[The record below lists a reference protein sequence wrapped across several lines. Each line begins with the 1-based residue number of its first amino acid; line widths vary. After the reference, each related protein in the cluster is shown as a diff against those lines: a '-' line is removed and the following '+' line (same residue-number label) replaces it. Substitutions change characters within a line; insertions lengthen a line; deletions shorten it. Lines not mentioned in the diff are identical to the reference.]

1 MTPYENVI
9 DRFIRKIKQDKE
21 YFCVNGVTEEQ
32 LVQIINKRSIDLL
45 DDAVSEIQPMIS
57 IAQKVDFLNK
67 DDDMEEF
74 NFELTKLEEDLIS
87 DMMVVKYFDEA
98 LVKLKAMQKYL
109 GDDIKVF
116 SPANERK
123 TFKEM
128 VEFKRQL
135 FEVKLANYNTRNRL
149 TGNYLLVY

>member
-74 NFELTKLEEDLIS
+74 NFELTKLEEDLVS

>member
-1 MTPYENVI
+1 MTPYENVT
-9 DRFIRKIKQDKE
+9 DKFIRKIKQDKE

-32 LVQIINKRSIDLL
+32 LLGIINRRSVELL
-45 DDAVSEIQPMIS
+45 DDSVNELQPMIS
-57 IAQKVDFLNK
+57 IAQDVDFLDK

-74 NFELTKLEEDLIS
+74 NFNLTRIEEDLIS

-135 FEVKLANYNTRNRL
+135 FNNKLGNYNTRNRE
-149 TGNYLLVY
+149 TGEFLLVY

>member
-45 DDAVSEIQPMIS
+45 DDAVSEVQPMIS
-57 IAQKVDFLNK
+57 VAQKVDFLNK

-149 TGNYLLVY
+149 TGSYLLVY

>member
-1 MTPYENVI
+1 MTPYENVT
-9 DRFIRKIKQDKE
+9 DKFIRKIKQDKE

-32 LVQIINKRSIDLL
+32 LLEIINRRSVELL
-45 DDAVSEIQPMIS
+45 DDSVNELQPMIS
-57 IAQKVDFLNK
+57 IAQDVDFLDK

-74 NFELTKLEEDLIS
+74 NFNLTRIEEDLIS

-98 LVKLKAMQKYL
+98 LVKLKAMQKYI

-135 FEVKLANYNTRNRL
+135 FNNKLGNYNTRNRE
-149 TGNYLLVY
+149 TGEFLLVY

>member
-1 MTPYENVI
+1 MTPYENVT
-9 DRFIRKIKQDKE
+9 DKFIRKIKQDKE

-32 LVQIINKRSIDLL
+32 LLEIINRRSVELL
-45 DDAVSEIQPMIS
+45 DDSVNELQPMIS
-57 IAQKVDFLNK
+57 IAQDVDFLDK

-74 NFELTKLEEDLIS
+74 NFNLTRIEEDLIS

-135 FEVKLANYNTRNRL
+135 FNNKLGNYNTRNRE
-149 TGNYLLVY
+149 TGEFLLVY

>member
-1 MTPYENVI
+1 MTPYENVT
-9 DRFIRKIKQDKE
+9 DKFIRKIKQDKE
-21 YFCVNGVTEEQ
+21 YFCVNGVTEEH
-32 LVQIINKRSIDLL
+32 LLEIINRRSVELL
-45 DDAVSEIQPMIS
+45 DDSVNELQPMIS
-57 IAQKVDFLNK
+57 IAQDVDFLDK

-74 NFELTKLEEDLIS
+74 NFNLTRIEEDLIS

-135 FEVKLANYNTRNRL
+135 FNNKLGNYNTRNRE
-149 TGNYLLVY
+149 TGEFLLVY

>member
-1 MTPYENVI
+1 MTPYENVT
-9 DRFIRKIKQDKE
+9 DKFIRKIKQDKE

-32 LVQIINKRSIDLL
+32 LLEINNRISFELL
-45 DDAVSEIQPMIS
+45 YDSVNELQPMIS
-57 IAQKVDFLNK
+57 IAQDVDFLDK

-74 NFELTKLEEDLIS
+74 NFNLTRIEEDLIS

-135 FEVKLANYNTRNRL
+135 FNNKLGNYNTRNRE
-149 TGNYLLVY
+149 TGEFLLVY

>member
-57 IAQKVDFLNK
+57 VAQKVDFLNK

-74 NFELTKLEEDLIS
+74 NFELTKLEEDLVS

-149 TGNYLLVY
+149 TGSYLLVY

>member
-1 MTPYENVI
+1 MTPYENVT
-9 DRFIRKIKQDKE
+9 DKFIRKIKQDKE

-32 LVQIINKRSIDLL
+32 LLEIINRRSVELL
-45 DDAVSEIQPMIS
+45 DDSVNELQPMIS
-57 IAQKVDFLNK
+57 IAQDVDFLDK

-74 NFELTKLEEDLIS
+74 NFNLTRIEEDLIS

-135 FEVKLANYNTRNRL
+135 FNNKLGNYNTRNRE
-149 TGNYLLVY
+149 TGEYLLVY

>member
-1 MTPYENVI
+1 MTPYENI
-9 DRFIRKIKQDKE
+9 TDKFARKIKQDKE
-21 YFCVNGVTEEQ
+21 YFCVNGVTEEK
-32 LVQIINKRSIDLL
+32 LLEIINRRSIELL
-45 DDAVSEIQPMIS
+45 DDSVNELQPMIS
-57 IAQKVDFLNK
+57 IAQDVDFLDK

-74 NFELTKLEEDLIS
+74 NFNLTRIEEDLIS

-135 FEVKLANYNTRNRL
+135 FNNKLGNYNTRNRE
-149 TGNYLLVY
+149 TGEYLLVY

>member
-1 MTPYENVI
+1 MTPYENVT
-9 DRFIRKIKQDKE
+9 DKFIRKIKQDKE

-32 LVQIINKRSIDLL
+32 LLEIINRRSVELL
-45 DDAVSEIQPMIS
+45 DDSVNELQPMIS
-57 IAQKVDFLNK
+57 IAQDVDFLDK

-74 NFELTKLEEDLIS
+74 NFNLTRIEEDLIS
-87 DMMVVKYFDEA
+87 DMMVIKYFDEA

-135 FEVKLANYNTRNRL
+135 FNNKLGNYNTRNRE
-149 TGNYLLVY
+149 TGEFLLVY

>member
-1 MTPYENVI
+1 MTPYENII

-32 LVQIINKRSIDLL
+32 LVQIVNKRSIELL

-57 IAQKVDFLNK
+57 VAQKVDFLNK

-149 TGNYLLVY
+149 TGSYLLVY